1 MTYTN
6 HTARHLYSAFVIP
19 TLLSLAALLLP
30 ALGSAQLAWKAD
42 INGNTISNIDI
53 SGAASYLLQTGVP
66 INAGYGGG
74 GFFNL
79 PGVRDNAVSF
89 SLGGTYCPGTAT
101 ECASA
106 TSSSTPPAYPI
117 SVSAS
122 NSVQYQ
128 KGTDTIATGIEF
140 KPTPDVSSVTF
151 NLYGNNALVSGTV
164 ADSQAGTYKLVY
176 TASKT
181 GAANLDLNFQ
191 LEFVTA
197 IAVTAVAAN
206 TARYSQALTFPPA
219 GNLAFGS
226 ADFLTVEVPAGNAP
240 VTQRIKTCY
249 YATKAARDAD
259 TFNTCSGGS
268 TSTNITT
275 PANVTVGTATVAT
288 SALPTGFSV
297 ALPTGVMPV
306 WTADYAEFRLDGAV
320 TNGGYY
326 VVTHTTTDTAVA
338 YDRILQYAVRNSFDS
353 TSSSNLLIELNVIG
367 SEMIWDFSGSNVTE
381 DTLFS
386 LETGADIDTTTP
398 ISLPAV
404 LQAAAAVTYTLS
416 GTHNTG
422 AAGAANTTLSLSS
435 GDIMIG
441 STDSGLNYT
450 APTGSTAGKI
460 SGTAVA
466 AAIGLY
472 DLAFTAADGTTTLA
486 LNFNLQILAP
496 AAGVGGNVSFDDSA
510 SDIKRAF
517 SSYPAPAGTA
527 LNYSLPVAANTTGA
541 ITYTLSG
548 THNTGVPGAA
558 DSTLIVDGTTGA
570 ITFVDS
576 SNTTV
581 ESDLIFSATARTIS
595 GTPASDSSGTYS
607 FTYTAT
613 DDETLTGDTS
623 DDTFVSIIFDLLVA
637 TQLSWRTSG
646 SASTVLVPEGSS
658 FSGLT
663 GYPFNDGRT
672 TPNGLRLPGINLF
685 NQGNIIYTLSGTYC
699 PGTPTAC
706 ATATSSSTPA
716 KYTLKAQSY
725 NLVGTHLQ
733 ELLYNLTS
741 STTQGLGINVSATG
755 TNHALVGTPNAAGTY
770 DFDVSAR
777 QGGGAS
783 YDYTFQLHLVDH
795 TVLSPVAANT
805 TRYASPLSFAPTDT
819 LTQGVNSYLQVEVPA
834 GDAPVTQSITTCY
847 YADKATRDADTN
859 NLCTTATGGTTS
871 GANITAHT
879 TATVG
884 ATANTDFT
892 GILTSGSTDITLP
905 INLIPVWTAG
915 YSEFRISGSVP
926 LANRGYYVITHT
938 TTDTPVATD
947 TDSALLQSHTETA
960 SSSSLDIELQI
971 VVADLAWNETN
982 AEIKPTDSSYVL
994 LTGTNSALDYSGN
1007 GNVALPKTSDET
1019 GVTYTLSGTYCPGT
1033 PAACTSATSSTTPPA
1048 FTLVSRTADPAS
1060 EGSGVLSYT
1069 NSSNVSVA
1077 TGMTYG
1083 YVSSKHIMAGTP
1095 AAASEGTYDFTI
1107 TASKTG
1113 TQDLTYDFQFHLVK
1127 PITVTA
1133 VTANTTAYATPLS
1146 FNSGIDLIQGSDN
1159 FLKVEVPA
1167 GNTPVTQSITTC
1179 YYADKA
1185 TRDADTADACTT
1197 ATGGT
1202 TSGANIAAHTTATV
1216 DSTANTDITG
1226 ILPSGSTDIT
1236 LPTGIT
1242 PVWTADYAEFQ
1253 LDSSVTNAGYYVITH
1268 TTADTAIGNDAT
1280 LQSQASADAISSDSL
1295 DIELNILP
1303 PFAFDDSTSGI
1314 KLATSSYTASLG
1326 TALDYSLPIADTGTT
1341 TGNVTYTLTGTHNTG
1356 ASGATDTTLSLSS
1369 GSIMIGTGASAIDSD
1384 LDYTAPVGA
1393 TLGKIA
1399 GTPAAAAEGTFTFT
1413 FTATDDGSSSVA
1425 TTTFSL
1431 SILPLVAFDDSA
1443 SDIKLATSSYTA
1455 NSGTALAYD
1464 LPIADTGTTTGTVTY
1479 ELTGTHNTGSS
1490 GATNTTLSLSS
1501 GSIMIG
1507 TGASAIDSDL
1517 DYTAPV
1523 GTTLGTIAGTP
1534 AAAVEGTF
1542 TFTFTAT
1549 DDGSNSVATT
1559 TFSLS
1564 IIPPF
1569 AFDDS
1574 ASDIKLA
1581 TSSYTANSGTAL
1593 AYDLPIADADTTT
1606 GTVTYELTGT
1616 HNTGASGA
1624 TNTTLSLSS
1633 GSIMIGT
1640 GASAIDSDLDY
1651 TAPVGTTL
1659 GTIAGTPA
1667 AAVEGTLT
1675 LTFTA
1680 TDDGSSSVA
1689 TTTFSLS
1696 ILPPF
1701 AFDDS
1706 ASDIKLATSSY
1717 TTNSGTALDF
1727 SLPIADADTTAGTV
1741 TYTLAGTHN
1750 TGASGATDTTLSL
1763 SSGSIM
1769 IGSTDSDLDYTAPS
1783 GATLGKI
1790 AGTPAAAAEGTLTL
1804 TFTATDD
1811 GSGSVATTTFSLNI
1825 LPPFAFDDSTSGIK
1839 LATSSY
1845 TADSGT
1851 ALAYSLPIADA
1862 GTTTGTVTYT
1872 LAGTH
1877 NTGASGATDTTLSLS
1892 SGSIMIGS
1900 TDSELDYTA
1909 PSGTTLGTITGT
1921 PAAAAEGT
1929 FTLTFTATDDGSGSV
1944 SVTSFSLTTTFNLV
1958 VNAAAVP
1965 FAFDDSASTV
1975 KLATSDYSEPAGTAI
1990 NYSLPIASNATGGV
2004 SYGLSGTH
2012 TALDGTETELD
2023 LTGGNISIGDGGT
2036 DSALDY
2042 TAPSGNNAGTIAGTP
2057 AAAAFGTYALVFTAT
2072 DDNETLTLNFN
2083 LHVLEVLTWTL
2094 DNSVKLTLGYTGFYR
2109 LLTGTSLN
2117 DGNGRIGLPGIA
2129 GNNTGVTFAIP
2140 ATYCPDT
2147 PDACASSNG
2156 PTDTPPTYTL
2166 TRTGGAN
2173 KNFEFNDG
2181 TKTIDTSVYLHD
2193 SDPALPNLRGR
2204 FSHQAPGTY
2213 DFTLT
2218 ASRALAAD
2226 LTFDFQFHV
2235 ATRITV
2241 TAIPANTTRYAVP
2254 HAFNPT
2260 QTLTLGGEDYLKVA
2274 VPTGNAPIIQTIK
2287 TCRYDTAAL
2296 RTAGNANCMG
2306 GSASTNIT
2314 THTSATVGGVASTA
2328 LPAGFSITLP
2338 TGVTPIWTADYS
2350 EFRLTGSVT
2359 NAGFYTITH
2368 TTTDTVVLH
2377 NQNSE
2382 GVSVVLNNFKRDLD
2396 MASSVSLNIELDI
2409 VNTMVWD
2416 FSATDALPAASLS
2429 LEQNSAIDA
2438 TNTPIRLPGVR
2449 NAASGTTPTYTLS
2462 GTYTARDATNAET
2475 STTAAIFNSSGTTP
2489 INSSGAIHYGS
2500 TDSGLDYTAP
2510 SGSSRG
2516 SITGTPNTNATFAL
2530 TFTASDGTTSLSM
2543 AFTLV
2548 VLADLILEKNT
2559 ANNIYTDSGG
2569 TRNPIR
2575 TSTRVGIIGSGGAL
2589 IAAPTGGNGALV
2601 HTVTTCYYA
2610 SESLVPAL
2618 NPGDCPLQD
2627 SPRVYSAVDFSFD
2640 IERALLSTTG
2650 SSVVIPFDQ
2659 HVGSS
2664 DATFRDISLLG
2675 ATQNKGVYVITR
2687 KTQDTPIPTPF
2698 QADDMADSAPDLVIR
2713 IVSTP
2718 IQFRYQSGAYQP
2730 PTMGTID
2737 TYTLAAGSSLNRE
2750 FPLATSASSDNLVTK
2765 LTGKHTS
2772 RSGTET
2778 LELSIDQSGGRIMIG
2793 AIDSGINYV
2802 PTSNLR
2808 DNNAA
2813 KITGTPTAAGA
2824 GTYTFTWSIFDDI
2837 NSPSDLT
2844 DDDTISQDFGL
2855 IVTSDDVGFDDS
2867 DSDVTLAGGSYS
2879 EPSGGTLDYSLP
2891 LADGDTATG
2900 AVTYGLTGTHNT
2912 GVMGATDSE
2921 LSLSSG
2927 SILIGTGAS
2936 APDSGLDYTAPSGA
2950 DAGKIAGTLSAAA
2963 AGTFTFTFTATDD
2976 EGTSTDASDD
2986 SVATTTFTLSVV
2998 QGLAWNNTGSD
3009 IATDGT
3015 GQYTLLTGYALD
3027 TGGTSELALPTV
3039 SATGATYALTGSY
3052 CTGAPTACASS
3063 STSSHTPPTYAL
3075 TPNSSGE
3082 LQFNDGATRGTG
3094 ITYANGKLTGTPSVS
3109 VTGTYDFIY
3118 TASKTG
3124 QSDVS
3129 FAFQF
3134 HIVTAVAV
3142 AEIADNNN
3150 RYASALSFAPGGALG
3165 LDSATSLKVEVP
3177 PGNAPVT
3184 QTTTVCYYANKAA
3197 RDADSTNTCADTSTG
3212 ISAHTSATVD
3222 GVASTALPTGFSIK
3236 LPNGITPSWTAGY
3249 TEMHLSG
3256 DVDAA
3261 SYYVITHTTT
3271 DTAVGNDTDLQ
3282 LMVPA
3287 DAATMASLDIELDIT
3302 SSMIWSFSGSN
3313 VTDSGSFTLAEDVAV
3328 SEALTLPVATG
3339 DSVSAN
3345 VMYELTGTF
3354 TARDATN
3361 AESGSASNVVAISTD
3376 GPINYGSSVD
3386 SGFDFTAPTSST
3398 AGTITGTPTDNG
3410 TFVFTY
3416 TATDTPNE
3424 ISTTFTLVVLT
3435 DLTPTANT
3443 AANEALYGTAG
3454 ATALDFAPGATV
3466 SNLLIYGPTG
3476 GNGTLSHSLTTCY
3489 YATESDVPSM
3499 NPGQCDNQTSSNTAA
3514 QATYVDGSATRPLP
3528 ANVSLTL
3535 PLGLSARFDGND
3547 FTNATLEGSITNGGF
3562 YYLSYSAADTPIDN
3576 SFQTDDVANTTT
3588 SLTVQINVA
3597 AFRFVDS
3604 ASDIKTGTDSYTLKA
3619 GAGIDSG
3626 SISLPAVAG
3635 ASGSV
3640 SYGLSGTHNTGAT
3653 LDVDGTSGVI
3663 TYEDSS
3669 SMTVSTGLTFSATA
3683 RTITGTPAVAG
3694 VGTYSLSY
3702 TATDDNV
3709 TLTDTFDL
3717 VVVEDLAVAF
3727 SGTTD
3732 STYGSSNP
3740 ISLTL
3745 TSSLSQGSD
3754 TYLSIAVPKGNG
3766 VSPQVITTCYYAT
3779 EAGRTAATDRIGCA
3793 NHDTNTNTADVPTA
3807 TVGANTGQSLP
3818 AGFKARLPAGVA
3830 LTWTDLTYSA
3840 MRLSGMPTG
3849 AGFYAITVS
3858 VSDVAIGNS
3867 FQTADDANTDTLE
3880 IFLNV
3885 TSSLS
3890 FNYTGSNVIDG
3901 NLYELEAGTALTT
3914 SITLPIPSTPV
3925 TPMFALSGTH
3935 TSTSG
3940 TDTALSL
3947 DSSNNIRIGTSGTTV
3962 DSGLD
3967 YSPLV
3972 LTAANARDGTTGTIS
3987 GTPSSAAAALGSYA
4001 LTFTYT
4007 ESGTPITADFT
4018 LNVIADI
4025 TAPALP
4031 SGSQNPTLYGASYG
4045 TVVSF
4050 DPGESLRQVISGT
4063 TNNYLLI
4070 DAPVGNQPFSTM
4082 AISTC
4087 YYATEAD
4094 RNADSSNACSAA
4106 INSTNIRS
4114 HSFATVGMRSNQ
4126 PLPGTGSSVTL
4137 PAGVTLAFTDNSY
4150 EQIQLGGAATHG
4162 GHYVINFSVSD
4173 SAIDNSLL
4181 QGAGTPRTG
4190 DTSDSASF
4198 AIELAILDPMF
4209 DYSASPISD
4218 GGQITLEQNVALT
4231 SPLILPTAN
4240 SVFANSTYTL
4250 AGTIDVANNG
4260 ANHHGSGTDLALSQT
4275 PGLLT
4280 YSGSTST
4287 GLTYVAPTA
4296 AAAGRITGTPIA
4308 GIYKFTYRVV
4318 DNKGTASETAD
4329 DDSETAA
4336 FTLNVLHDLPLAQNP
4351 SAVTAYASAL
4361 DIEFGEPLVQGSN
4374 AYLEVSPPGEDQLT
4388 SGQYSG
4394 GLRPLTQAF
4403 STCYYADAAAQTADS
4418 AGTACTN
4425 FGTVQQRGQVDAS
4438 NTAIDLPPGFSARM
4452 PNGVQVRWVYDSTSR
4467 TWGNARISGT
4477 ARFEGLYVITY
4488 TVTGTSFDTSLQ
4500 SGAAATART
4509 STLSIEL
4516 NIQRDD
4522 APQLSIDDVVR
4533 EGGTYYY
4540 VPNSPLNLE
4549 LPLASGGEGAILE
4562 ELTTTCLQPDGS
4574 TACAG
4579 TQVESQTLS
4588 NALGSSAS
4596 SVPVGVT
4603 LSAFQNGSRTRLT
4616 GTPTGSGTAVGS
4628 YTIVYQIGD
4637 SDSNTASCSAS
4648 GADPE
4653 TCDTSS
4659 VTFTLRPIKLIDA
4672 DILGTP
4678 HITLLTGTALSTA
4691 IKLPRADIT
4700 SVPTATVS
4708 YSLSG
4713 SADIGDGVIRPIADG
4728 ELVDDD
4734 GSVYALQK
4742 VFGVIGTL
4750 PTDLTYTETTNSVSG
4765 TISGT
4770 PDSAVAGTTMYLQ
4783 YSINHDGGTAGD
4795 TSDDFSFSL
4804 DLDLT
4809 FIADQ
4814 TVSLAAARMEEL
4826 DAESLFYFAGEPLSA
4841 DVNVPFVLPNAD
4853 STGNGALSDALVT
4866 CYYANR
4872 AAKDADSAGT
4882 ACSTSSS
4889 NLQSGLGN
4897 SSPVGITV
4905 TNKTGVHPANLTGS
4919 VTNPGYYQLTYTIS
4933 DTAIANTAA
4942 YQTADTA
4949 DSASTTFY
4957 LDVRADVP
4965 PTLTLSDAETIAVQ
4979 GSTTVLLTKE
4989 DTLQTVDIALPVAAG
5004 GNLSLIEQLDT
5015 ICVNS
5020 TTDLARCNSAAV
5032 DRTQRQTPTVLSA
5045 GAVRALADSTLD
5057 YTVNVPRGLTFIPR
5071 TGSTAARLTGAIEV
5085 SGIYTVTYRVIDNDH
5100 NTLACTEIS
5109 PAYNLG
5115 GEHKYEPAQCD
5126 TAYISFTLDVQAML
5140 RPTFVTTEES
5150 MNLRLPPA
5158 KQKPATARGHWHQR
5172 RPHLQPERHL

>member
-268 TSTNITT
+268 TSGANITT

-288 SALPTGFSV
+288 SALPNGFSV

-353 TSSSNLLIELNVIG
+353 TSSSNLRIELNVIG

-672 TPNGLRLPGINLF
+672 TPNGLRLPGINLI

-741 STTQGLGINVSATG
+741 STTQGLGINVSAAG
-755 TNHALVGTPNAAGTY
+755 TDHALVGTPNAAGTY

-805 TRYASPLSFAPTDT
+805 TRYASPLSFAPTDA
-819 LTQGVNSYLQVEVPA
+819 LIQGVNSYLQVEVPA

-1133 VTANTTAYATPLS
+1133 VAANTTAYATPLS
-1146 FNSGIDLIQGSDN
+1146 FNSGIDLTQGSDN

-1216 DSTANTDITG
+1216 DSTADTDITG

-1236 LPTGIT
+1236 LPTGIE

-1314 KLATSSYTASLG
+1314 KLDTSSYTASLG

-1341 TGNVTYTLTGTHNTG
+1341 TGTVTYTLAGTHNTG

-1464 LPIADTGTTTGTVTY
+1464 LPIADAGTTTGTVTY
-1479 ELTGTHNTGSS
+1479 ELTGTHNTGAS

-1523 GTTLGTIAGTP
+1523 GTTLGSIAGTP

-1542 TFTFTAT
+1542 TLTFTAT

-1559 TFSLS
+1559 TFSLN
-1564 IIPPF
+1564 IIQSF

-1624 TNTTLSLSS
+1624 TDTTLSLSS

-1706 ASDIKLATSSY
+1706 ASDVKLATSSY

-1900 TDSELDYTA
+1900 TDSDLDYTA

-2004 SYGLSGTH
+2004 SYGLAGTH
-2012 TALDGTETELD
+2012 NTGAMGATNTALSLSSGSIMIGT
-2023 LTGGNISIGDGGT
+2023 GASAI
-2036 DSALDY
+2036 DSGLDY
-2042 TAPSGNNAGTIAGTP
+2042 TAPSGTTLGTIAGTP
-2057 AAAAFGTYALVFTAT
+2057 EAAALGIYALVFTAT
-2072 DDNETLTLNFN
+2072 DSNETLTLNFN
-2083 LHVLEVLTWTL
+2083 LHVLEVLAWHRGDSRL
-2094 DNSVKLTLGYTGFYR
+2094 DPSFTGYYT
-2109 LLTGTSLN
+2109 LLTGKTFN
-2117 DGNGRIGLPGIA
+2117 DGNGIIRMPTVAGNIA
-2129 GNNTGVTFAIP
+2129 GTGVTFTIP

-2147 PDACASSNG
+2147 PAACASSNG

-2166 TRTGGAN
+2166 TRTGGQN
-2173 KNFEFNDG
+2173 NNFEFNNG
-2181 TKTIDTSVYLHD
+2181 IETIDTGIWFVD
-2193 SDPALPNLRGR
+2193 TSDALSPTNLRGTIN
-2204 FSHQAPGTY
+2204 HQAAGTY

-2226 LTFDFQFHV
+2226 LTFDFQFHA
-2235 ATRITV
+2235 ATQIEV
-2241 TAIPANTTRYAVP
+2241 TAIPANTTRYSVP
-2254 HAFNPT
+2254 YAFGPA
-2260 QTLTLGGEDYLKVA
+2260 QALKLGGDDYLKVA
-2274 VPTGNAPIIQTIK
+2274 VPTGNAPITQAIK
-2287 TCRYDTAAL
+2287 TCYYATAAD
-2296 RTAGNANCMG
+2296 RTADTMNACTTATG
-2306 GSASTNIT
+2306 GTTSGANIE
-2314 THTSATVGGVASTA
+2314 THTTATVGTAADTDITGILST
-2328 LPAGFSITLP
+2328 GTTSIALP
-2338 TGVTPIWTADYS
+2338 TGVTPVWTADYS

-2368 TTTDTVVLH
+2368 TTTDTAILNKKRSDGVAINL
-2377 NQNSE
+2377 QNF
-2382 GVSVVLNNFKRDLD
+2382 VTQLD
-2396 MASSVSLNIELDI
+2396 AANSVSLDIKLDI
-2409 VNTMVWD
+2409 VNAMVWD
-2416 FSATDALPAASLS
+2416 FSASDALPSASLP
-2429 LEQNSAIDA
+2429 LQQNSAIDA
-2438 TNTPIRLPGVR
+2438 TNTPIRLPGVL

-2462 GTYTARDATNAET
+2462 GTYTARDASNVETT
-2475 STTAAIFNSSGTTP
+2475 STTATIAAIT
-2489 INSSGAIHYGS
+2489 SSGAINYGS

-2510 SGSSRG
+2510 SSGSRG
-2516 SITGTPNTNATFAL
+2516 SITGTPNINATFAL
-2530 TFTASDGTTSLSM
+2530 TYTANDGTTSLSM
-2543 AFTLV
+2543 DFTLV
-2548 VLADLILEKNT
+2548 VLADLVLAKNT
-2559 ANNIYTDSGG
+2559 ANNFYTDSGG

-2575 TSTRVGIIGSGGAL
+2575 THTNTTFIDAGGAL
-2589 IAAPTGGNGALV
+2589 ISAPTGGNGALV

-2610 SESLVPAL
+2610 TESDVPAG
-2618 NPGDCPLQD
+2618 NPGCPDQN
-2627 SPRVYSAVDFSFD
+2627 STRVYSPSDFRDSST
-2640 IERALLSTTG
+2640 RLRVLLSATG
-2650 SSVVIPFDQ
+2650 SSVVLPALQ
-2659 HVGSS
+2659 HLISP
-2664 DATFRDISLLG
+2664 DATFRNFSLLG
-2675 ATQNKGVYVITR
+2675 PISNKGTYVITR

-2698 QADDMADSAPDLVIR
+2698 QADDTADSAPDLVIR
-2713 IVSTP
+2713 VVSAP
-2718 IQFRYQSGAYQP
+2718 IEFSDLNSNFKL
-2730 PTMGTID
+2730 GT
-2737 TYTLAAGSSLNRE
+2737 TSLTRAAGSSLDIK
-2750 FPLATSASSDNLVTK
+2750 FPNARGFSSSNLIAS
-2765 LTGKHTS
+2765 LTGTHTS
-2772 RSGTET
+2772 RGGTVT
-2778 LELSIDQSGGRIMIG
+2778 SLSIAPSGGRIMIG
-2793 AIDSGINYV
+2793 AIDSGISYV
-2802 PTSNLR
+2802 PSPSPTLTSDLP
-2808 DNNAA
+2808 
-2813 KITGTPTAAGA
+2813 KIAGTPTAAAA
-2824 GTYTFTWSIFDDI
+2824 GTYAFTWSIFDDI
-2837 NSPSDLT
+2837 NTPLDLT
-2844 DDDTISQDFGL
+2844 DDDTISQAFTL
-2855 IVTSDDVGFDDS
+2855 IVTSDDVGFNDMN
-2867 DSDVTLAGGSYS
+2867 SDVKLAIDSYP
-2879 EPSGGTLDYSLP
+2879 EPSGATIDYSLP
-2891 LADGDTATG
+2891 LAHGVTG
-2900 AVTYGLTGTHNT
+2900 TVTYGLTGTHNT
-2912 GVMGATDSE
+2912 GVMGAADSE

-2950 DAGKIAGTLSAAA
+2950 TAGKIAGTLSAAA

-2976 EGTSTDASDD
+2976 GGLRRHRD
-2986 SVATTTFTLSVV
+2986 SVASNHLHSECRARAGLEQHRLRHRHRRHRPIHPADRLRARHRRHQRTGIAHRLRHRRHLRPDRQLLHRHPDRLRVLQHFFRHPPDLRPHPQQQRRIAV
-2998 QGLAWNNTGSD
+2998 QRWRHTENRHHLCGWQADRHPQRERDRHLRLHLHRQQGRAVGHFLRLPVSYRHSRYGRRNCRQQQQIRLRPLLRSGRRL
-3009 IATDGT
+3009 GT
-3015 GQYTLLTGYALD
+3015 GLRY
-3027 TGGTSELALPTV
+3027 LP
-3039 SATGATYALTGSY
+3039 
-3052 CTGAPTACASS
+3052 
-3063 STSSHTPPTYAL
+3063 
-3075 TPNSSGE
+3075 
-3082 LQFNDGATRGTG
+3082 
-3094 ITYANGKLTGTPSVS
+3094 
-3109 VTGTYDFIY
+3109 
-3118 TASKTG
+3118 
-3124 QSDVS
+3124 
-3129 FAFQF
+3129 
-3134 HIVTAVAV
+3134 
-3142 AEIADNNN
+3142 
-3150 RYASALSFAPGGALG
+3150 
-3165 LDSATSLKVEVP
+3165 
-3177 PGNAPVT
+3177 
-3184 QTTTVCYYANKAA
+3184 
-3197 RDADSTNTCADTSTG
+3197 
-3212 ISAHTSATVD
+3212 
-3222 GVASTALPTGFSIK
+3222 
-3236 LPNGITPSWTAGY
+3236 
-3249 TEMHLSG
+3249 
-3256 DVDAA
+3256 
-3261 SYYVITHTTT
+3261 
-3271 DTAVGNDTDLQ
+3271 
-3282 LMVPA
+3282 
-3287 DAATMASLDIELDIT
+3287 
-3302 SSMIWSFSGSN
+3302 
-3313 VTDSGSFTLAEDVAV
+3313 
-3328 SEALTLPVATG
+3328 
-3339 DSVSAN
+3339 
-3345 VMYELTGTF
+3345 
-3354 TARDATN
+3354 
-3361 AESGSASNVVAISTD
+3361 ES
-3376 GPINYGSSVD
+3376 
-3386 SGFDFTAPTSST
+3386 
-3398 AGTITGTPTDNG
+3398 
-3410 TFVFTY
+3410 
-3416 TATDTPNE
+3416 
-3424 ISTTFTLVVLT
+3424 
-3435 DLTPTANT
+3435 
-3443 AANEALYGTAG
+3443 
-3454 ATALDFAPGATV
+3454 
-3466 SNLLIYGPTG
+3466 
-3476 GNGTLSHSLTTCY
+3476 
-3489 YATESDVPSM
+3489 
-3499 NPGQCDNQTSSNTAA
+3499 
-3514 QATYVDGSATRPLP
+3514 
-3528 ANVSLTL
+3528 
-3535 PLGLSARFDGND
+3535 
-3547 FTNATLEGSITNGGF
+3547 
-3562 YYLSYSAADTPIDN
+3562 
-3576 SFQTDDVANTTT
+3576 
-3588 SLTVQINVA
+3588 
-3597 AFRFVDS
+3597 
-3604 ASDIKTGTDSYTLKA
+3604 
-3619 GAGIDSG
+3619 
-3626 SISLPAVAG
+3626 
-3635 ASGSV
+3635 
-3640 SYGLSGTHNTGAT
+3640 
-3653 LDVDGTSGVI
+3653 
-3663 TYEDSS
+3663 
-3669 SMTVSTGLTFSATA
+3669 
-3683 RTITGTPAVAG
+3683 
-3694 VGTYSLSY
+3694 
-3702 TATDDNV
+3702 
-3709 TLTDTFDL
+3709 
-3717 VVVEDLAVAF
+3717 
-3727 SGTTD
+3727 
-3732 STYGSSNP
+3732 
-3740 ISLTL
+3740 
-3745 TSSLSQGSD
+3745 
-3754 TYLSIAVPKGNG
+3754 
-3766 VSPQVITTCYYAT
+3766 
-3779 EAGRTAATDRIGCA
+3779 
-3793 NHDTNTNTADVPTA
+3793 
-3807 TVGANTGQSLP
+3807 
-3818 AGFKARLPAGVA
+3818 
-3830 LTWTDLTYSA
+3830 
-3840 MRLSGMPTG
+3840 
-3849 AGFYAITVS
+3849 
-3858 VSDVAIGNS
+3858 
-3867 FQTADDANTDTLE
+3867 
-3880 IFLNV
+3880 
-3885 TSSLS
+3885 
-3890 FNYTGSNVIDG
+3890 
-3901 NLYELEAGTALTT
+3901 
-3914 SITLPIPSTPV
+3914 
-3925 TPMFALSGTH
+3925 
-3935 TSTSG
+3935 
-3940 TDTALSL
+3940 
-3947 DSSNNIRIGTSGTTV
+3947 
-3962 DSGLD
+3962 
-3967 YSPLV
+3967 
-3972 LTAANARDGTTGTIS
+3972 
-3987 GTPSSAAAALGSYA
+3987 
-4001 LTFTYT
+4001 
-4007 ESGTPITADFT
+4007 
-4018 LNVIADI
+4018 
-4025 TAPALP
+4025 
-4031 SGSQNPTLYGASYG
+4031 
-4045 TVVSF
+4045 
-4050 DPGESLRQVISGT
+4050 
-4063 TNNYLLI
+4063 
-4070 DAPVGNQPFSTM
+4070 
-4082 AISTC
+4082 
-4087 YYATEAD
+4087 
-4094 RNADSSNACSAA
+4094 
-4106 INSTNIRS
+4106 
-4114 HSFATVGMRSNQ
+4114 
-4126 PLPGTGSSVTL
+4126 
-4137 PAGVTLAFTDNSY
+4137 
-4150 EQIQLGGAATHG
+4150 GGAAGQRPRHTNH
-4162 GHYVINFSVSD
+4162 H
-4173 SAIDNSLL
+4173 SLL
-4181 QGAGTPRTG
+4181 
-4190 DTSDSASF
+4190 
-4198 AIELAILDPMF
+4198 
-4209 DYSASPISD
+4209 
-4218 GGQITLEQNVALT
+4218 
-4231 SPLILPTAN
+4231 
-4240 SVFANSTYTL
+4240 
-4250 AGTIDVANNG
+4250 
-4260 ANHHGSGTDLALSQT
+4260 
-4275 PGLLT
+4275 
-4280 YSGSTST
+4280 
-4287 GLTYVAPTA
+4287 
-4296 AAAGRITGTPIA
+4296 
-4308 GIYKFTYRVV
+4308 
-4318 DNKGTASETAD
+4318 
-4329 DDSETAA
+4329 
-4336 FTLNVLHDLPLAQNP
+4336 
-4351 SAVTAYASAL
+4351 
-4361 DIEFGEPLVQGSN
+4361 
-4374 AYLEVSPPGEDQLT
+4374 
-4388 SGQYSG
+4388 
-4394 GLRPLTQAF
+4394 LR
-4403 STCYYADAAAQTADS
+4403 
-4418 AGTACTN
+4418 
-4425 FGTVQQRGQVDAS
+4425 QQSRQRRGQH
-4438 NTAIDLPPGFSARM
+4438 GH
-4452 PNGVQVRWVYDSTSR
+4452 
-4467 TWGNARISGT
+4467 
-4477 ARFEGLYVITY
+4477 
-4488 TVTGTSFDTSLQ
+4488 
-4500 SGAAATART
+4500 
-4509 STLSIEL
+4509 
-4516 NIQRDD
+4516 
-4522 APQLSIDDVVR
+4522 
-4533 EGGTYYY
+4533 
-4540 VPNSPLNLE
+4540 
-4549 LPLASGGEGAILE
+4549 
-4562 ELTTTCLQPDGS
+4562 
-4574 TACAG
+4574 
-4579 TQVESQTLS
+4579 
-4588 NALGSSAS
+4588 
-4596 SVPVGVT
+4596 
-4603 LSAFQNGSRTRLT
+4603 
-4616 GTPTGSGTAVGS
+4616 
-4628 YTIVYQIGD
+4628 
-4637 SDSNTASCSAS
+4637 
-4648 GADPE
+4648 
-4653 TCDTSS
+4653 
-4659 VTFTLRPIKLIDA
+4659 LR
-4672 DILGTP
+4672 
-4678 HITLLTGTALSTA
+4678 
-4691 IKLPRADIT
+4691 
-4700 SVPTATVS
+4700 
-4708 YSLSG
+4708 
-4713 SADIGDGVIRPIADG
+4713 
-4728 ELVDDD
+4728 
-4734 GSVYALQK
+4734 
-4742 VFGVIGTL
+4742 
-4750 PTDLTYTETTNSVSG
+4750 
-4765 TISGT
+4765 
-4770 PDSAVAGTTMYLQ
+4770 
-4783 YSINHDGGTAGD
+4783 
-4795 TSDDFSFSL
+4795 
-4804 DLDLT
+4804 
-4809 FIADQ
+4809 
-4814 TVSLAAARMEEL
+4814 
-4826 DAESLFYFAGEPLSA
+4826 
-4841 DVNVPFVLPNAD
+4841 
-4853 STGNGALSDALVT
+4853 
-4866 CYYANR
+4866 
-4872 AAKDADSAGT
+4872 
-4882 ACSTSSS
+4882 
-4889 NLQSGLGN
+4889 
-4897 SSPVGITV
+4897 
-4905 TNKTGVHPANLTGS
+4905 
-4919 VTNPGYYQLTYTIS
+4919 
-4933 DTAIANTAA
+4933 
-4942 YQTADTA
+4942 
-4949 DSASTTFY
+4949 
-4957 LDVRADVP
+4957 
-4965 PTLTLSDAETIAVQ
+4965 
-4979 GSTTVLLTKE
+4979 
-4989 DTLQTVDIALPVAAG
+4989 
-5004 GNLSLIEQLDT
+5004 
-5015 ICVNS
+5015 
-5020 TTDLARCNSAAV
+5020 
-5032 DRTQRQTPTVLSA
+5032 
-5045 GAVRALADSTLD
+5045 
-5057 YTVNVPRGLTFIPR
+5057 
-5071 TGSTAARLTGAIEV
+5071 
-5085 SGIYTVTYRVIDNDH
+5085 
-5100 NTLACTEIS
+5100 
-5109 PAYNLG
+5109 
-5115 GEHKYEPAQCD
+5115 
-5126 TAYISFTLDVQAML
+5126 
-5140 RPTFVTTEES
+5140 
-5150 MNLRLPPA
+5150 
-5158 KQKPATARGHWHQR
+5158 
-5172 RPHLQPERHL
+5172 